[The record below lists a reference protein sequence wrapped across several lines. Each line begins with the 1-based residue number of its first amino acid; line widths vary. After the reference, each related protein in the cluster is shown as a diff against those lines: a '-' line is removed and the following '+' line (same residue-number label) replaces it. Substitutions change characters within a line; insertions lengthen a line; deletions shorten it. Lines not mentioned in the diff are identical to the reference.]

1 MNYLYAGLAGL
12 ISSTAFA
19 PLSFWPSAFIGLTV
33 WYFLLIESNLRGRI
47 YISYVFGL
55 GILLPV
61 QHWTGIYVGNLPW
74 LILCFAQA
82 LIFTFP
88 AFFVGKKLKSNQLAF
103 ACSFVAV
110 ELLLRTIPFTGFGW
124 SRLSFTQVDGPLQ
137 YLYSSGG
144 AVLVAFLIALIS
156 SSKSLIN
163 LAIISLVI
171 AGLSFLP
178 RIETTSG
185 KSSVALVQGGV
196 VKLGL
201 DFNSKPREVFL
212 RHLNQTSDSVK
223 VGQVDLVIWPE
234 NAVDIDINTNDD
246 VKKLISDKSAFLA
259 TPILVGGVTRSGEN
273 FLNQSSLFDSDIKQI
288 YSKRYLTPFGEYL
301 PLSAVANRISKFAS
315 NITDFKAG
323 EQDTKFLIDG
333 ATFQTLICYELVND
347 SFRNQIDSNFLVIQT
362 NNATFGNTAQLDQQ
376 LNIARVRA
384 IETGRY
390 ISYVSTTG
398 ITSLIDNRGKVL
410 KQLPKFEPA
419 TLFAE
424 VNHVEDKTITQS
436 FGKYLEY
443 VAGAFLLLIF
453 LNRKRGSRW

>member
-33 WYFLLIESNLRGRI
+33 WYFLLIKSNLRSRI

-144 AVLVAFLIALIS
+144 VVLVAFFIALIS
-156 SSKSLIN
+156 SSKSVIN

-178 RIETTSG
+178 RIETSGG

-273 FLNQSSLFDSDIKQI
+273 FLNQSFLFDSDIKQI

-301 PLSAVANRISKFAS
+301 PLPSVANRISKFAS

-333 ATFQTLICYELVND
+333 TTFQTLICYELIND
-347 SFRNQIDSNFLVIQT
+347 SFRNQINSNFLVIQT

-398 ITSLIDNRGKVL
+398 ITSLVDNRGKVL

-419 TLFAE
+419 TLFGE
-424 VNHVEDKTITQS
+424 VNHVQDQTITQS
-436 FGKYLEY
+436 LGRYLEY
-443 VAGAFLLLIF
+443 GAGACLLLIIF
-453 LNRKRGSRW
+453 YRKKGSRW

>member
-33 WYFLLIESNLRGRI
+33 WYFLLIKSNLRGRI

-156 SSKSLIN
+156 SSKSVIN

-234 NAVDIDINTNDD
+234 NAVDIDIDTNDD

-323 EQDTKFLIDG
+323 EQDTKFLIAG
-333 ATFQTLICYELVND
+333 ATFQTLICYELIND

>member
-33 WYFLLIESNLRGRI
+33 WYFLLIKSNLRGRI

-144 AVLVAFLIALIS
+144 AVLVAFFIALIS
-156 SSKSLIN
+156 SSKSVIN

-333 ATFQTLICYELVND
+333 TTFQTLICYELIND

-443 VAGAFLLLIF
+443 VAGAFLLIIF